1 MAEDADARAKR
12 AGNIKEAGVYN
23 SDIWVAGFGSSCFE
37 DIGNTE
43 EQSFKVLT
51 TCREQTQQSSR
62 IHLALNGQV
71 SQALK
76 RHLELDMQAQVSKAE
91 PKAAKASILLQAR
104 KFRKA
109 GQGLIS

>member
-1 MAEDADARAKR
+1 
-12 AGNIKEAGVYN
+12 
-23 SDIWVAGFGSSCFE
+23 AGFGSSCFE

-71 SQALK
+71 SQALSDIWNWTC
-76 RHLELDMQAQVSKAE
+76 RC
-91 PKAAKASILLQAR
+91 
-104 KFRKA
+104 
-109 GQGLIS
+109 